1 MGAHTMK
8 AVEKLKAGYAN
19 FRNGYFKENKDVFT
33 DLVENGQHPKTLLVS
48 CSDSRVDPTI
58 ILGTEPGEIFGVR
71 NVGNLVPPHEN
82 DTAHYHGVSS
92 ALEYAVKV
100 LKVENI
106 MIMGHA
112 HCGAIQAA
120 INTENDPDKLGTE
133 FVHHWV
139 DIAHNVFENPCCC
152 SESIKSGNRIPKE
165 IEQAS
170 VVNSLNNLMTFD
182 FVKDAVEN
190 KTLKIYGL
198 HFDIET
204 GNLQAYDRQTAQ
216 FGPL

>member
-1 MGAHTMK
+1 MD
-8 AVEKLKAGYAN
+8 AVQKLKAGYEQ
-19 FRNGYFKENKDVFT
+19 FLSGYYQDHKDLFV

-48 CSDSRVDPTI
+48 CSDSRVEPSI
-58 ILGTEPGEIFGVR
+58 ILQNQPGEVFSIR
-71 NVGNLVPPHEN
+71 NAGNFVPPHE
-82 DTAHYHGVSS
+82 DDPDHYHGVSS

-120 INTENDPDKLGTE
+120 IDTEEDSEKLGTE

-139 DIAHNVFENPCCC
+139 GIAHEIFKNPCCC
-152 SESIKSGNRIPKE
+152 ADSIKEGNRNPRE
-165 IEQAS
+165 VEFAS
-170 VVNSLNNLMTFD
+170 IVNSMNNLMSFD
-182 FVKDAVEN
+182 FVKDGVEN
-190 KTLKIYGL
+190 KELKIYGL
-198 HFDIET
+198 HFNIES
-204 GNLQAYDRQTAQ
+204 GELLAFDRNSGE

>member
-1 MGAHTMK
+1 MK
-8 AVEKLKAGYAN
+8 AIAKLKKGYQHFKAN
-19 FRNGYFKENKDVFT
+19 YFESHRADFENFVKE
-33 DLVENGQHPKTLLVS
+33 GQSPRTLLIS
-48 CSDSRVDPTI
+48 CSDSRVDPTL
-58 ILGTEPGEIFGVR
+58 ILGTEPGEVFAVR

-82 DTAHYHGVSS
+82 DPNHYHGVSS

-112 HCGAIQAA
+112 QCGAIQAA
-120 INTENDPDKLGTE
+120 IDTEHNPDKLGTE

-139 DIAHNVFENPCCC
+139 DIAHEAFKNPCCC
-152 SESIKSGNRIPKE
+152 AESIKSGNRIPRE

-170 VVNSLNNLMTFD
+170 IVNSLNNLMTFN
-182 FVKDAVEN
+182 FVADRVES
-190 KTLKIYGL
+190 KELKIYGL
-198 HFDIET
+198 HFDLKT
-204 GNLQAYDRQTAQ
+204 GELSAYDRKTGE

>member
-1 MGAHTMK
+1 MEAT
-8 AVEKLKAGYAN
+8 AKLKVGYLK
-19 FRNGYFKENKDVFT
+19 FLQGYYLDHKDTFH
-33 DLVENGQHPKTLLVS
+33 DLVENGQHPKTLLIS
-48 CSDSRVDPTI
+48 CADSRVEPSI
-58 ILGTEPGEIFGVR
+58 ILQNEPGEIFAIR

-82 DTAHYHGVSS
+82 DTHYHGVSS

-120 INTENDPDKLGTE
+120 IDTENDPDKLGTE

-139 DIAHNVFENPCCC
+139 DIAHEVFKNPCCC
-152 SESIKSGNRIPKE
+152 ADSIKSGKRIPRE
-165 IEQAS
+165 IEYAS
-170 VVNSLNNLMTFD
+170 IVNSMNNLLTFD
-182 FVKDAVEN
+182 FVNERVEN
-190 KTLKIYGL
+190 KELKIYGL
-198 HFDIET
+198 HFDIES
-204 GNLQAYDRQTAQ
+204 GQLRAYDRKSGE